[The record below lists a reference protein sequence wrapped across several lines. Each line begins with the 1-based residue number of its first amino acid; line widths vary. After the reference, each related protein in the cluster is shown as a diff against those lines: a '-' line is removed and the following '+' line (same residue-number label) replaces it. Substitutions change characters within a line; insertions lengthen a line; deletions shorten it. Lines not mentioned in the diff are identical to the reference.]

1 MDKLRE
7 LTIVGAGNG
16 GKALAG
22 DLANKGWDVNL
33 FEVPEFIGGLKEIME
48 KKEIRKQ

>member
-33 FEVPEFIGGLKEIME
+33 FEVPEFIGGLD
-48 KKEIRKQ
+48 RKSVV

>member
-1 MDKLRE
+1 MKGVVLMDKLRE

-22 DLANKGWDVNL
+22 DLANKDGMLIFLRFPNL
-33 FEVPEFIGGLKEIME
+33 SAG
-48 KKEIRKQ
+48 